1 MFHDIR
7 WLIDQAVAVDTG
19 LDHLLCGLILDAGQ
33 EYRVIAIGRNQI
45 DEDARKILGNIVL
58 LLCIAVCA
66 IISFIPKRPYL
77 DRTAGTIV
85 QPFLALSSPLRF
97 PLARIDIK
105 DMPEGL
111 MENLSVINHGCLNI
125 FGIYSGIFR
134 CTRDKSPVYIYIR
147 NRRHGLIYFEYDGRR
162 YIINQWE

>member
-1 MFHDIR
+1 MGRQADDADIPVSMETLAISGTS
-7 WLIDQAVAVDTG
+7 LISHIGSTA
-19 LDHLLCGLILDAGQ
+19 LLILF
-33 EYRVIAIGRNQI
+33 
-45 DEDARKILGNIVL
+45 LVL

-97 PLARIDIK
+97 PLARINIK

-125 FGIYSGIFR
+125 FGIYSGTFR

-162 YIINQWE
+162 YIINPWE

>member
-1 MFHDIR
+1 MTLTVNTS
-7 WLIDQAVAVDTG
+7 LIS
-19 LDHLLCGLILDAGQ
+19 H
-33 EYRVIAIGRNQI
+33 IGS
-45 DEDARKILGNIVL
+45 IVL
-58 LLCIAVCA
+58 LTLFLILILGIAVCA
-66 IISFIPKRPYL
+66 ILSFVPRRPYL
-77 DRTAGTIV
+77 DSSSGMIV

-97 PLARIDIK
+97 PIARIDIK

-125 FGIYSGIFR
+125 FGIYSGTFR